1 MSKNKILLTRT
12 VWLLSLVS
20 LFTDMASEM
29 LYPVMPLFLKSIGFG
44 VISIGILEGVAEAT
58 AGLSKG
64 YFGKWSDT
72 LGRRA
77 SFVQL
82 GYTLSALSKPLLA
95 MWTAPLWVFFVRTTD
110 RLGKG
115 IRTGARDAMLA
126 REATPATKAR
136 IFGFH
141 RAMDTLG
148 AAIGPLLALV
158 FLWQYPGAYRTLFF
172 LAIIP
177 GVLAIG
183 LSLRLKDAPNSVAAS
198 KSSPSFF
205 SFLQYIPKSSKTYRR
220 LLWGLLGFALIN
232 SSDMFLLL
240 MLKQGGLSDEL
251 LIGMY
256 IFYNLVYALAAYPAG
271 SLADRWGLRP
281 VFLIGLM
288 LFALTYA
295 GMAFADGVYQFLFL
309 FFTYGL
315 YAACTE
321 GIAKAWISRLT
332 PLEETGTAI
341 GTYEGLRSLAALS
354 ASAIAGVVWYWSG
367 AKVLFGATGVCV
379 LVIALYFTLFF
390 KDE

>member
-1 MSKNKILLTRT
+1 MSNKLVLTRT

-20 LFTDMASEM
+20 LCTDMASEM
-29 LYPVMPLFLKSIGFG
+29 LYPIMPLFLKSIGFG
-44 VISIGILEGVAEAT
+44 VVSIGILEGVAEAT

-77 SFVQL
+77 PFVQL

-95 MWTAPLWVFFVRTTD
+95 LWAAPLWVFFARTTD

-126 REATPATKAR
+126 KEATAATKAR

-141 RAMDTLG
+141 RGFDTLG
-148 AAIGPLLALV
+148 AAIGPLLALL
-158 FLWQYPGAYRTLFF
+158 FLWRYPGAYQTLFF
-172 LAIIP
+172 LAIFP
-177 GVLAIG
+177 GLLAIG
-183 LSLRLKDAPNSVAAS
+183 LTLRLKDAPALVADS

-205 SFLQYIPKSSKTYRR
+205 SFLQYIPKSSKSYRR

-232 SSDMFLLL
+232 SSDLFLLL
-240 MLKQGGLSDEL
+240 MLKQSGLSDEM
-251 LIGMY
+251 LIGIY
-256 IFYNLVYALAAYPAG
+256 IFYNLVYALVAYPAG

-281 VFLIGLM
+281 IFLTGLI
-288 LFALTYA
+288 LFAITYG
-295 GMAFADGVYQFLFL
+295 GMALADGTCQFLFL
-309 FFTYGL
+309 FFIYGL

-321 GIAKAWISRLT
+321 GVAKAWISRLA

-341 GTYEGLRSLAALS
+341 GTYEGLRSLAALL
-354 ASAIAGVVWYWSG
+354 ASALAGVVWHWGSPVMLFAITAG
-367 AKVLFGATGVCV
+367 AALLIT
-379 LVIALYFTLFF
+379 LYFGRWV
-390 KDE
+390 KA